1 MVLGFSLWDTISS
14 SEVATIESGDEVCI
28 QELDSEGVTIMAIV
42 DDCAESVT
50 FDLFS
55 DAGDFSTNTDTN
67 ADFLLEDNEFIAL
80 SLIHI

>member
-1 MVLGFSLWDTISS
+1 
-14 SEVATIESGDEVCI
+14 
-28 QELDSEGVTIMAIV
+28 MAIV

-67 ADFLLEDNEFIAL
+67 ADFLLEDNEFIAGETYTLFAVTNDSAAATAL
-80 SLIHI
+80 SFTVMPCDEVRF